1 MVQVSRRWLLRAI
14 LLGLAGF
21 AAFVARPVYH
31 LGRVAWR
38 DLDRRQPGPQGSLDD
53 ASRMSPTPVAKY
65 IEVADETALAAA
77 LQEARTMGWGVAI
90 AGARQSMGGQALVR
104 DGMVLDLKAMDVMNY
119 DEDGKVLTVGAGAR
133 WGDVVRFLD
142 DKGRSVVIMP
152 PYEDFS
158 VGGSLATN
166 SHGAMTGQAPIAQSV
181 RRLRVMLASGE
192 IVRCDRR
199 TKQEL
204 FALVL
209 GGYGLAGVILD
220 AELETVANRAYLTAV
235 DIMTVEAL
243 AARLAQPSAVADS
256 MLFARLTTA
265 AEGFLEMAALTTM
278 TPTTA
283 TAPRLGGSAL
293 PALRRAIFRA
303 GAGNSY
309 GKTLRWRIES
319 RIAPLFAAG
328 QISRNQIL
336 LQSALLLENREDD
349 HTDILQGYFIPAKAL
364 AAFIQQAGVIIAD
377 RSVELLDLELH
388 GVAAD
393 DLTMLRYAERD
404 LLALT
409 LRFRLGRLPGDEYRM
424 RHVARAL
431 IGAAQRFG
439 GRQQLAY
446 RLHAS
451 TRQFN
456 ISYPQARR
464 FFKQRR
470 SYDPEGLFRNGLS
483 DAYETE

>member
-166 SHGAMTGQAPIAQSV
+166 SHGAITGQAPIAPSGRRPSGRPARGGIGRCGRRARAAVCARV
-181 RRLRVMLASGE
+181 RGR
-192 IVRCDRR
+192 
-199 TKQEL
+199 
-204 FALVL
+204 
-209 GGYGLAGVILD
+209 YGLAG
-220 AELETVANRAYLTAV
+220 
-235 DIMTVEAL
+235 
-243 AARLAQPSAVADS
+243 
-256 MLFARLTTA
+256 
-265 AEGFLEMAALTTM
+265 
-278 TPTTA
+278 
-283 TAPRLGGSAL
+283 
-293 PALRRAIFRA
+293 
-303 GAGNSY
+303 
-309 GKTLRWRIES
+309 
-319 RIAPLFAAG
+319 
-328 QISRNQIL
+328 
-336 LQSALLLENREDD
+336 
-349 HTDILQGYFIPAKAL
+349 
-364 AAFIQQAGVIIAD
+364 GV
-377 RSVELLDLELH
+377 LC
-388 GVAAD
+388 
-393 DLTMLRYAERD
+393 
-404 LLALT
+404 
-409 LRFRLGRLPGDEYRM
+409 P
-424 RHVARAL
+424 
-431 IGAAQRFG
+431 
-439 GRQQLAY
+439 
-446 RLHAS
+446 
-451 TRQFN
+451 
-456 ISYPQARR
+456 
-464 FFKQRR
+464 
-470 SYDPEGLFRNGLS
+470 
-483 DAYETE
+483 